1 MVEARSSFR
10 SAQDPERL
18 AQLRVW
24 HLSLLVLYA
33 AIAIVDIQAQHLA
46 ERVLVVLAASGF
58 AAYALLAW
66 LGWRMASR
74 FAPRIGIM
82 PVTILYLVA
91 MTALFLTAT
100 VIYLAIEHAHHI
112 GLW

>member
-1 MVEARSSFR
+1 MVGVRSSVR
-10 SAQDPERL
+10 SAQRREPL

-24 HLSLLVLYA
+24 HLSLLVLYT
-33 AIAIVDIQAQHLA
+33 AIAIVDIQAQHLG
-46 ERVLVVLAASGF
+46 EPVLVVLAASGF

-66 LGWRMASR
+66 LGWTMASG
-74 FAPRIGIM
+74 FTPRIGN
-82 PVTILYLVA
+82 LVA
-91 MTALFLTAT
+91 MAALFLTAT

>member
-1 MVEARSSFR
+1 MLTAQSSARPSPGR
-10 SAQDPERL
+10 EPL

-33 AIAIVDIQAQHLA
+33 AIAIADIQHQHLA
-46 ERVLVVLAASGF
+46 EPALAALAASGF
-58 AAYALLAW
+58 AGYALLAW
-66 LGWRMASR
+66 LGWRAACR
-74 FAPRIGIM
+74 FAARIGLL

-91 MTALFLTAT
+91 MAALFLLAT
-100 VIYLAIEHAHHI
+100 IIYLAIEHAYHV